1 MTDSGNYRIQK
12 FTSDGDFIRKW
23 GVQSA
28 GDNHNTD
35 NSFGGAAGVAVDSDD
50 NNYVADSVL
59 CVVKK
64 FDRNG
69 VFIKKWGSE
78 GTGDGQ
84 FMRPWGIATFSG
96 NSLLV
101 ADYFNHR
108 IQEFSTDG
116 DFITKWG
123 MHGNRPSQFNG
134 PTFIGINKTTS
145 MHYISDISNHR
156 IQKFSW
162 DPGIVGPFPDEIQ
175 EKLERF
181 SISENKTQKDIVI
194 EALKHYLKS

>member
-1 MTDSGNYRIQK
+1 MG
-12 FTSDGDFIRKW
+12 IR
-23 GVQSA
+23 S
-28 GDNHNTD
+28 
-35 NSFGGAAGVAVDSDD
+35 
-50 NNYVADSVL
+50 
-59 CVVKK
+59 
-64 FDRNG
+64 
-69 VFIKKWGSE
+69 
-78 GTGDGQ
+78 TGDGQ

-123 MHGNRPSQFNG
+123 MQGNQPSQFNG
-134 PTFIGINKTTS
+134 PTFIGINKNTS

-156 IQKFSW
+156 IQKFHW
-162 DPGIVGPFPDEIQ
+162 DPGVVGQFPDEIQ

-181 SISENKTQKDIVI
+181 SISEKKTQKEIVI
-194 EALKHYLKS
+194 EALKHYLKG